1 MQPRDGC
8 LATGA
13 HPGHGPGH
21 LWVPRLQQ
29 LVSRDVPR
37 RQDDHDG
44 HGEPCS
50 KIAKKPTGPARAVL
64 RESVLPQACDAG
76 GAGGSPAQGPGVR
89 VRLPLCAGRRAQAV
103 KGVAQGP
110 ESRVAH
116 SAAPL
121 TVNLNVNRSAGG
133 LTSSARLERRGAF
146 MIIRNN
152 QIQTTQ
158 VGARE
163 Y

>member
-1 MQPRDGC
+1 MQLRDGC

-50 KIAKKPTGPARAVL
+50 IIAKKPTGPARAVL

-76 GAGGSPAQGPGVR
+76 GAGGSPAQGPGAR
-89 VRLPLCAGRRAQAV
+89 VRLSLCAGRRAQAV

-110 ESRVAH
+110 
-116 SAAPL
+116 
-121 TVNLNVNRSAGG
+121 GI
-133 LTSSARLERRGAF
+133 ARGPQRCASDCELEREPLRWWTDEQRASGAQRGVYD
-146 MIIRNN
+146 N
-152 QIQTTQ
+152 
-158 VGARE
+158 
-163 Y
+163 

>member
-50 KIAKKPTGPARAVL
+50 KIVKKPTGPARAVL

-76 GAGGSPAQGPGVR
+76 GAGGSPAQGPGAR

-110 ESRVAH
+110 
-116 SAAPL
+116 
-121 TVNLNVNRSAGG
+121 GI
-133 LTSSARLERRGAF
+133 ARGPQRCASDCELEREPLRWWTDEQRASGAQRGVYD
-146 MIIRNN
+146 N
-152 QIQTTQ
+152 
-158 VGARE
+158 
-163 Y
+163 

>member
-1 MQPRDGC
+1 MQPQDGC

-13 HPGHGPGH
+13 HLGHGPGH
-21 LWVPRLQQ
+21 LWVLRLQQ

-50 KIAKKPTGPARAVL
+50 KIAKEPTGPARAVL
-64 RESVLPQACDAG
+64 RESVLPHACDAG
-76 GAGGSPAQGPGVR
+76 GAGGSPAQGPGAR

-110 ESRVAH
+110 
-116 SAAPL
+116 
-121 TVNLNVNRSAGG
+121 GI
-133 LTSSARLERRGAF
+133 ARGPQRCASDCELEREPLRWWTDEQRASGAQRGVYD
-146 MIIRNN
+146 N
-152 QIQTTQ
+152 
-158 VGARE
+158 
-163 Y
+163 

>member
-8 LATGA
+8 LATGT

-76 GAGGSPAQGPGVR
+76 GAGGSPAQGPGAR

-110 ESRVAH
+110 
-116 SAAPL
+116 
-121 TVNLNVNRSAGG
+121 GI
-133 LTSSARLERRGAF
+133 ARGPRRCASDCELEREPLRWWTDEQRASGAQRGVYD
-146 MIIRNN
+146 N
-152 QIQTTQ
+152 
-158 VGARE
+158 
-163 Y
+163 

>member
-1 MQPRDGC
+1 MQLWDGC

-29 LVSRDVPR
+29 LVSRHVPR

-76 GAGGSPAQGPGVR
+76 GAGGSPAQGPGAR

-110 ESRVAH
+110 
-116 SAAPL
+116 
-121 TVNLNVNRSAGG
+121 GI
-133 LTSSARLERRGAF
+133 ARGPQRCASDCELEREPLRWWTDEQRASGAQRGVYD
-146 MIIRNN
+146 N
-152 QIQTTQ
+152 
-158 VGARE
+158 
-163 Y
+163 

>member
-76 GAGGSPAQGPGVR
+76 GAGGSPAQGPGAR
-89 VRLPLCAGRRAQAV
+89 VRLLLCAGRRAQAV

-110 ESRVAH
+110 
-116 SAAPL
+116 
-121 TVNLNVNRSAGG
+121 GI
-133 LTSSARLERRGAF
+133 ARGPQRCASDCELEREPLRWWTDEQRASGAQRGVYD
-146 MIIRNN
+146 N
-152 QIQTTQ
+152 
-158 VGARE
+158 
-163 Y
+163 

>member
-1 MQPRDGC
+1 MQLRDGC

-21 LWVPRLQQ
+21 LWVPRLQR

-76 GAGGSPAQGPGVR
+76 GAGGSPAQGPGAR
-89 VRLPLCAGRRAQAV
+89 VRLPLCAGLRAQAV

-110 ESRVAH
+110 
-116 SAAPL
+116 
-121 TVNLNVNRSAGG
+121 GI
-133 LTSSARLERRGAF
+133 ARGPQRCASDCELEREPLRWWTDEQRASGAQRGVYD
-146 MIIRNN
+146 N
-152 QIQTTQ
+152 
-158 VGARE
+158 
-163 Y
+163 

>member
-1 MQPRDGC
+1 MQLRDGC

-50 KIAKKPTGPARAVL
+50 KIAKKPTGPAQAVL
-64 RESVLPQACDAG
+64 HESFLPQACDAG
-76 GAGGSPAQGPGVR
+76 GAGGSPAQGPGAC

-110 ESRVAH
+110 
-116 SAAPL
+116 
-121 TVNLNVNRSAGG
+121 GI
-133 LTSSARLERRGAF
+133 ARGPQRCASDCELEREPLRWWTDEQRASGAQRGVYD
-146 MIIRNN
+146 N
-152 QIQTTQ
+152 
-158 VGARE
+158 
-163 Y
+163 